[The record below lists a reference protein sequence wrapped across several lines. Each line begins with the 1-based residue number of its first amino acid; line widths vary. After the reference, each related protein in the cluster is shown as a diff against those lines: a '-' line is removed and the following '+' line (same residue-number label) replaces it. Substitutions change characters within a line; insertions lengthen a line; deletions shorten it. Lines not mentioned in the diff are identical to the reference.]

1 MRFNKEQMAYLE
13 ENMGKTILP
22 FSNFENKIRLG
33 TEPIEV
39 LLYYKKDWTAQQY
52 FEAFV
57 KAANHYNL
65 FSSRIIRIDDDKYAL
80 HYCTDG
86 VQLHILP
93 PIDETFDKIN
103 VEDIKKKIAKVKT
116 LPGEPLLSLT
126 VIKLKDG
133 SLGGVSCSHAV
144 CDGIIFIL
152 FLSLWGCFI
161 EGTEPPQ
168 PSPQRLFKGKPISS
182 DKIDKIFLPPLSELS
197 DEIKERLKSADE
209 KIYTKREYFPDEL
222 LEENKKKAK
231 LENEK
236 YNISNNQIIN
246 ALILKN
252 YHKQMLPNAGRIRL
266 RTPINL
272 RDVHPDIDSLYLGNA
287 YFDSIAEFATDEMDK
302 LSIYEIAYRLKES
315 IAVMRDVEYIKGI
328 ASLSKYGIQLN
339 SDLIENYSLYNID
352 TDMISANL
360 AHLNDI
366 ATLGLGEDKGKFL
379 YVTTPVHTG
388 FVVLKETS
396 GEIFADITSRFPF
409 K

>member
-1 MRFNKEQMAYLE
+1 MKFTKEQLAYLE

-33 TEPIEV
+33 TEAIEV
-39 LLYYKKDWTAQQY
+39 LLYYKKDWTPEQY

-57 KAANHYNL
+57 KAANHFNL

-86 VQLHILP
+86 VQFYNLSP
-93 PIDETFDKIN
+93 MDKTFKEID
-103 VEDIKKKIAKVKT
+103 VEDIKKKIVKVKT

-126 VIKLKDG
+126 TIKLKDG
-133 SLGGVSCSHAV
+133 TLGGVSCSHAV

-161 EGTEPPQ
+161 EGTPPLQ
-168 PSPQRLFKGKPISS
+168 PSSQRLFKGKPVSS
-182 DKIDKIFLPPLSELS
+182 DKIDNIFFPPLSELN
-197 DEIKERLKSADE
+197 DEIRERLKSVDE
-209 KIYTKREYFPDEL
+209 QIYTKREYFPDEL
-222 LEENKKKAK
+222 LEEIKKKAK

-236 YNISNNQIIN
+236 YKISNNQIMN

-252 YHKQMLPNAGRIRL
+252 YHKQMLPGAEKIRL
-266 RTPINL
+266 RTPVNL
-272 RDVHPDIDSLYLGNA
+272 RDVHPDIDAMYLGNA
-287 YFDSIAEFATDEMDK
+287 YFDSIAEFSKDEMDK

-315 IAVMRDVEYIKGI
+315 IAVMRNEEYIRGI
-328 ASLSKYGIQLN
+328 ASLSKYGIQLK

-366 ATLGLGEDKGKFL
+366 AALGLPDEKGKFL

-388 FVVLKETS
+388 FVILKEES
-396 GEIFADITSRFPF
+396 GKIFADITSRYPF

>member
-39 LLYYKKDWTAQQY
+39 LLYYKKDWTPQQY

-86 VQLHILP
+86 VQLHVLP

-126 VIKLKDG
+126 LIKLKDG

-161 EGTEPPQ
+161 EGNDLPI
-168 PSPQRLFKGKPISS
+168 PSKQRLFTGKPISS
-182 DKIDKIFLPPLSELS
+182 DKIDKIFSPPLSELS

-222 LEENKKKAK
+222 LEEIKKKAK

-252 YHKQMLPNAGRIRL
+252 YHKQMLPNADRIRL

-302 LSIYEIAYRLKES
+302 LSIYEIAYRLKKS
-315 IAVMRDVEYIKGI
+315 IAVMRDVEYIKRI
-328 ASLSKYGIQLN
+328 ASLSKYGIQLK

-366 ATLGLGEDKGKFL
+366 ATLGLPDEKGKFL

-388 FVVLKETS
+388 FVVLKKTG

>member
-1 MRFNKEQMAYLE
+1 MKLSKGQKAYLE

-33 TEPIEV
+33 TEAIEV
-39 LLYYKKDWTAQQY
+39 LLYYKKDWTPQQY

-57 KAANHYNL
+57 KAANHFNL
-65 FSSRIIRIDDDKYAL
+65 FSSRIIRMDDDKYAL

-86 VQLHILP
+86 VQLHVLP
-93 PIDETFDKIN
+93 PIDENFADVNID
-103 VEDIKKKIAKVKT
+103 EIKKKIVKVKT

-126 VIKLKDG
+126 IVKLKDG

-161 EGTEPPQ
+161 EGTEPHQ
-168 PSPQRLFKGKPISS
+168 PSPQRLFKGNPVSS
-182 DKIDKIFLPPLSELS
+182 NTIDKVFMPSLSELS
-197 DEIKERLKSADE
+197 DEIKERLKSVDE
-209 KIYTKREYFPDEL
+209 KIYTKREYFPDAL
-222 LEENKKKAK
+222 LDDIKKKAK

-236 YNISNNQIIN
+236 YNISNNQIMN
-246 ALILKN
+246 ALIMKN
-252 YHKQMLPNAGRIRL
+252 YHKQMLPNADRVRL

-272 RDVHPDIDSLYLGNA
+272 RDVHPDIDSMYLGNA
-287 YFDSIAEFATDEMDK
+287 YFDSIADFSKEEMDR

-328 ASLSKYGIQLN
+328 ASLTQYGIQLK
-339 SDLIENYSLYNID
+339 SDLIENYSLYNVE

-366 ATLGLGEDKGKFL
+366 ATLGLPEEKGKFL

-388 FVVLKETS
+388 FVILKEES
-396 GEIFADITSRFPF
+396 GKIFADITSRYPL

>member
-1 MRFNKEQMAYLE
+1 MKLSKEQMAYLE

-33 TEPIEV
+33 TEAIEV
-39 LLYYKKDWTAQQY
+39 LLYYKKDWTPQQY

-57 KAANHYNL
+57 KAANHFNL
-65 FSSRIIRIDDDKYAL
+65 FSSRIIRMDDDKYAL

-86 VQLHILP
+86 VQLHVLP
-93 PIDETFDKIN
+93 PIDENFADVNID
-103 VEDIKKKIAKVKT
+103 EIKKKIVKVKT

-126 VIKLKDG
+126 IVKLKDG

-161 EGTEPPQ
+161 EGTEPYQ
-168 PSPQRLFKGKPISS
+168 PSPQRLFKGNPVSS
-182 DKIDKIFLPPLSELS
+182 DTIDKVFMPSLSEVS
-197 DEIKERLKSADE
+197 DEIKERLKSVDE
-209 KIYTKREYFPDEL
+209 KIYTKREYFPDKL
-222 LEENKKKAK
+222 LDDIKKKAK

-236 YNISNNQIIN
+236 YNISNNQIMN
-246 ALILKN
+246 AVIMKN
-252 YHKQMLPNAGRIRL
+252 YHKQMLPNADRVRL

-272 RDVHPDIDSLYLGNA
+272 RDVHPDIDSMYLGNA
-287 YFDSIAEFATDEMDK
+287 YFDSIADFSKEEMDK

-315 IAVMRDVEYIKGI
+315 IAVMRDVEYIKRI
-328 ASLSKYGIQLN
+328 ASLTQYGIQLK
-339 SDLIENYSLYNID
+339 SDLIENYSLYNVE

-366 ATLGLGEDKGKFL
+366 ATLGLPEEKGKFL

-388 FVVLKETS
+388 FVILKEES
-396 GEIFADITSRFPF
+396 GKIFADITSRYPL